1 MLRNRGKKQEV
12 HVRGSQE
19 AQYAGKV
26 DASEEGTV
34 MPEVQTGVKSEEL

>member
-12 HVRGSQE
+12 HVGGCQE
-19 AQYAGKV
+19 AQYADKV

-34 MPEVQTGVKSEEL
+34 MPEAQTGVKSVEL

>member
-12 HVRGSQE
+12 YVGGCQE

-34 MPEVQTGVKSEEL
+34 IPEVQTGIKSEEL